1 MPETLVA
8 QRTQKTKV
16 VGVTIRLEKIQFT
29 ETKTMTL
36 FQLKD
41 ARKNGILSE
50 TWNWAAFFLA
60 FDTSTM
66 AYKWPKLTSPHLED
80 FNGTLFL
87 FVYIPSH
94 AT

>member
-41 ARKNGILSE
+41 ACKNGILSE
-50 TWNWAAFFLA
+50 T
-60 FDTSTM
+60 
-66 AYKWPKLTSPHLED
+66 
-80 FNGTLFL
+80 
-87 FVYIPSH
+87 
-94 AT
+94 

>member
-1 MPETLVA
+1 MIKCFGRMPETLVA

-41 ARKNGILSE
+41 ACKNGILSE
-50 TWNWAAFFLA
+50 TFEPPFFNFRYFHDGIQVA
-60 FDTSTM
+60 KT
-66 AYKWPKLTSPHLED
+66 YLTS
-80 FNGTLFL
+80 
-87 FVYIPSH
+87 S
-94 AT
+94 